1 MTLFAPSVRF
11 AFDATPLAGAGR
23 RCLVLLVA
31 LFVIGCTTPTPQDSD
46 RGTWQHLPLP
56 GKRATTYTF
65 ERHEGRAAWRADA
78 DASASL
84 LRRRVQV
91 PVTDRTAVEFAW
103 WVPATIPTA
112 DLRHADTADSP
123 VRLVLAFDG
132 DVSKLSLRD
141 RMQFQAAEA
150 LTGERPPYAMLMYVW
165 DNHAAPETIL
175 RGPRSERVKKVVLE
189 RGDAHLRQWRGHKRQ
204 IKADFVRA
212 FGEEPGNLIGIA
224 LLTDS
229 DNTKSKAQAWYGA
242 VELQP

>member
-1 MTLFAPSVRF
+1 MTLLARFVDFAISAAARH
-11 AFDATPLAGAGR
+11 
-23 RCLVLLVA
+23 RCLLALVA
-31 LFVIGCTTPTPQDSD
+31 LSVIGCATPTPQSSD
-46 RGTWQHLPLP
+46 GDAWQHMPLP

-65 ERHEGRAAWRADA
+65 GRHEGRAAWRADS

-91 PVTDRTAVEFAW
+91 TVTERTTVEFAW
-103 WVPATIPTA
+103 WVPAVIPAA
-112 DLRHADTADSP
+112 DLRHAETADSP
-123 VRLVLAFDG
+123 VRLVFAFDG

-150 LTGERPPYAMLMYVW
+150 LTGERPPYATLMYVW

-175 RGPRSERVKKVVLE
+175 RGARSERVKKLVLE

-204 IKADFVRA
+204 LKADFVRA
-212 FGEEPGNLIGIA
+212 FGEEPGNLVAIA

-229 DNTKSKAQAWYGA
+229 DNTRTKAQAWYGA
-242 VELQP
+242 VALNP